1 MHGNSTNGATIVCR
15 PLDTIV
21 STSVCKLLSGNCQ
34 ERALHDRGAPYMVP
48 AVVTS
53 YPDVLVLC
61 PVVSCMTLVLAQTT
75 RYNCAPYS
83 TLSSSNLSKP
93 RVSLNLHF
101 SCGPFTDT
109 NLEHCVASHSSA
121 GVHPHRAL
129 QKYMHEFHAD
139 RDHAMCNIQNR
150 SIPAV
155 QLTQLRKL
163 SIKNFQGTGVLK
175 SSQSCQVLQCK
186 VAARQWRCLAEI
198 VSFSGS
204 CSRCLV
210 LSPLPCPTLPK

>member
-1 MHGNSTNGATIVCR
+1 MTLHLLDCFTCQPIERARRCFIRILLDMWPCPLMCKRSIVGDIMVR
-15 PLDTIV
+15 II
-21 STSVCKLLSGNCQ
+21 TSVDHDQRSVVDKEQ
-34 ERALHDRGAPYMVP
+34 LH
-48 AVVTS
+48 AVKSEGT
-53 YPDVLVLC
+53 
-61 PVVSCMTLVLAQTT
+61 
-75 RYNCAPYS
+75 
-83 TLSSSNLSKP
+83 
-93 RVSLNLHF
+93 
-101 SCGPFTDT
+101 
-109 NLEHCVASHSSA
+109 
-121 GVHPHRAL
+121 HRAL

-163 SIKNFQGTGVLK
+163 SNKNFQSTGVLK
-175 SSQSCQVLQCK
+175 SSQSCQVLQCT

>member
-1 MHGNSTNGATIVCR
+1 VVIGI
-15 PLDTIV
+15 
-21 STSVCKLLSGNCQ
+21 SVLSCVACFGQ
-34 ERALHDRGAPYMVP
+34 V
-48 AVVTS
+48 
-53 YPDVLVLC
+53 
-61 PVVSCMTLVLAQTT
+61 VLA
-75 RYNCAPYS
+75 Y
-83 TLSSSNLSKP
+83 
-93 RVSLNLHF
+93 VM
-101 SCGPFTDT
+101 CG
-109 NLEHCVASHSSA
+109 
-121 GVHPHRAL
+121 HRRRFLIACTCKAL

-163 SIKNFQGTGVLK
+163 VFQVTGVLK

-186 VAARQWRCLAEI
+186 VAARQWGCLAEI

-210 LSPLPCPTLPK
+210 LNPLPCPEIMVFRSHPNGACCMLSGRL